1 MIYSYQKH
9 ISTMHTLEAH
19 LPENESGQRIGAE
32 LATIDG
38 TTYIGLPDGVDLPAQ
53 PDGITVV
60 AVELTG
66 ELLDK
71 LKQASPHYQLI
82 DQQVVERIRQRYS
95 AEDEIKLLRIAPS
108 DETAAWNDYVEE
120 CLVWGRGKKAGI
132 GL

>member
-19 LPENESGQRIGAE
+19 LPENEEGQVGVE
-32 LATIDG
+32 LATIEG
-38 TTYIGLPDGVDLPAQ
+38 ITYIGLPDGVELPAQ

-60 AVELTG
+60 EVEPT
-66 ELLDK
+66 EDLLGQ
-71 LKQASPHYQLI
+71 LKRLSPHYQLI
-82 DQQVVERIRQRYS
+82 NSQVAERIRERYS

-108 DETAAWNDYVEE
+108 PETVAWNDYVEE
-120 CLVWGRGKKAGI
+120 CLAWGRGKKAEI